1 MRLTTAN
8 PSTMFGTVVNAA
20 GVGRRMR

>member
-8 PSTMFGTVVNAA
+8 PATMFGTVVNAA